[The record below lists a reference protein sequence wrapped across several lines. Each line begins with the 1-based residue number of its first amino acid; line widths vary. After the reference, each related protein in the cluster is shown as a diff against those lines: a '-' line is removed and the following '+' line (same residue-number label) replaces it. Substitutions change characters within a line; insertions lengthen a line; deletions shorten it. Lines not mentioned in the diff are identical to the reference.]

1 MKLAY
6 IDSCIWIAR
15 VEGLPEYKKI
25 IDETLKNL
33 AEDGWVF
40 CISEVVMLEIL
51 TKPLKENNEALAN
64 IYRKIFEK
72 IKILKNYSNIFRH
85 ALLITQTENLPG
97 MDAIHVA
104 FADHYN
110 CNRFI
115 SSDAHLKKLK
125 IVSPLWINL
134 YETPQS

>member
-15 VEGLPEYKKI
+15 VEGLPKYRQI
-25 IDETLKNL
+25 IDERLHSL
-33 AEDGWVF
+33 AEDGWTF
-40 CISEVVMLEIL
+40 CISEIVILEIL
-51 TKPLKENNEALAN
+51 VKPLKENNEVLVQ

-72 IKILKNYSNIFRH
+72 IKTLKNYSNIFKQ
-85 ALLITQTENLPG
+85 ALLIAQTENLTG

-110 CNRFI
+110 CTRFI
-115 SSDAHLKKLK
+115 SKGC
-125 IVSPLWINL
+125 
-134 YETPQS
+134 